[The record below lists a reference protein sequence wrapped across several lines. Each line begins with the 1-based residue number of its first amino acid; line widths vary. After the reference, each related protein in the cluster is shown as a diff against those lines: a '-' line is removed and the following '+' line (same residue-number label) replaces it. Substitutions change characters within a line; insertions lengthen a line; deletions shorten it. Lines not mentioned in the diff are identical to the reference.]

1 VLAAVASLVVIAG
14 RHALILE
21 NTPFAGNPSVP
32 GNSPSP
38 QNSSSPGV
46 SPSPAYPSPIPRAM
60 YAFVVAR
67 PLLEGRVATA
77 EAVRTLREEHV
88 PNDVAADR
96 VRTQIL
102 PLLRQMRDR
111 AESTLLDDPEVVKV
125 HEHAIKGARLNVS
138 GFEIIANALE
148 QNDPELLQKGNALV
162 EMASAEWEEW
172 AKGTLKL

>member
-1 VLAAVASLVVIAG
+1 
-14 RHALILE
+14 
-21 NTPFAGNPSVP
+21 
-32 GNSPSP
+32 
-38 QNSSSPGV
+38 
-46 SPSPAYPSPIPRAM
+46 M

-77 EAVRTLREEHV
+77 EAVRALRAEHL
-88 PNDVAADR
+88 PNAAAADR
-96 VRTQIL
+96 VRIQIL

-111 AESTLLDDPEVVKV
+111 AELTLLDDPEVVKV

-138 GFEIIANALE
+138 GFKIIANALE

-162 EMASAEWEEW
+162 QMASAEWEEW